1 MKEKKV
7 LEINNLSIDL
17 IKENHPIPVVKDV
30 SLGLDQGK
38 VLGLIGESGCG
49 KSLTCMSLFGLLD
62 KSLWR
67 VTGQANINEKNVL
80 GLSEEAMRGL
90 RGREIAMIMQNPVH
104 AFDPLF
110 TVGSHFRETIR
121 SHKKISKKESRDMAI
136 EMLARMGIK
145 DPCWV
150 LEQYP
155 FQCSG
160 GMLQRIM
167 IGLAL
172 ILCPEVMVAD
182 EPTTSLDLTIQYQIL
197 GQLEQLRSKY
207 HTGIL
212 LVSHDLGVISFMA
225 DEIAVMYNGSIVE
238 AAATDELL
246 KNPVH
251 PYTKA
256 LIRSRAAFRKT
267 RLDVIEGVPPL
278 LSESFPGCPFVPR
291 CRQGARKCQEYDMK
305 TFLVGKNHTVRCLCA
320 MN

>member
-7 LEINNLSIDL
+7 LEINHLQINL
-17 IKENHPIPVVKDV
+17 IKDAAPIPVVKDV
-30 SLGLDQGK
+30 TLELGQGK

-62 KSLWR
+62 KGLWH
-67 VTGQANINEKNVL
+67 VAGAAYINEVDVL
-80 GLSEEAMRGL
+80 SLKEEAMRGL
-90 RGREIAMIMQNPVH
+90 RGREIALIMQNPVH

-110 TVGSHFRETIR
+110 TVGGHFMETIG
-121 SHKKISKKESRDMAI
+121 SHKMVSKKESRRMAV
-136 EMLARMGIK
+136 EMLTRMGIK
-145 DPCWV
+145 DPRWV
-150 LEQYP
+150 MEQYP

-172 ILCPEVMVAD
+172 ILCPGVMVAD

-197 GQLEQLRSKY
+197 GQLEELRSKY
-207 HTGIL
+207 RTGIL
-212 LVSHDLGVISFMA
+212 LVSHDLGVVSFMA

-238 AAATDELL
+238 QAPVDELL

-251 PYTKA
+251 PYTQA

-278 LSESFPGCPFVPR
+278 LSQSFSGCPFAPR
-291 CRQGARKCQEYDMK
+291 CQQAAGTCREYDME
-305 TFLVGKNHTVRCLCA
+305 TFFVGKKHSVCCLCA
-320 MN
+320 VN